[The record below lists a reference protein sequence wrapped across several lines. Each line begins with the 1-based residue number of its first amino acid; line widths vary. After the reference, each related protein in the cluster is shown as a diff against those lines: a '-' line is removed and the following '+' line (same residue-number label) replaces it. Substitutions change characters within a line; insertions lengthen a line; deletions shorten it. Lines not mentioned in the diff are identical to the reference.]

1 MTDISPTPPL
11 VYLDSNVLVDMCDG
25 RLPELKS
32 AVIKASE
39 EERATFPFT
48 ADMVAEIALNIK
60 SKEEVMQRLLFLT
73 VISKE
78 LYFERTASAFQFVR
92 RDAFQV
98 HDTLTS
104 VTTGVNAAALF
115 RSLVP
120 YETHKST
127 AEAYG
132 MDPVIMNN
140 LPPDRLFEYIEKKL
154 REYQYPE
161 GSKDDAPRT
170 IEDTLNL
177 IETMWRNANKEF
189 WDKHALDSEKM
200 MRGFKHSTLFTLLD
214 SYGYCRDQQRA
225 YEKGSAFADSSHTFL
240 ASYCDM
246 LVSSDVRMRKRAE
259 AVFWYLNHST
269 QALAPSELLETLGSG

>member
-1 MTDISPTPPL
+1 MDISPPTPPL
-11 VYLDSNVLVDMCDG
+11 IYLDSNVLVDMCDG

-32 AVIKASE
+32 EVIKAAE
-39 EERATFPFT
+39 EEGAIFPFT
-48 ADMVAEIALNIK
+48 ADMVAEIALDIK
-60 SKEEVMQRLLFLT
+60 SKKEVMQRLLFLS

-78 LYFERTASAFQFVR
+78 LYFERSASAFHFVR

-98 HDTLTS
+98 YDTLS
-104 VTTGVNAAALF
+104 AVTTGVDAAALF

-154 REYQYPE
+154 REHQYPE
-161 GSKDDAPRT
+161 GFKDYAPRT

-269 QALAPSELLETLGSG
+269 HALDPSELLETLCSG

>member
-11 VYLDSNVLVDMCDG
+11 VYLDSNVLVDICDG

-32 AVIKASE
+32 EVIKASE
-39 EERATFPFT
+39 DKRAIFPFT
-48 ADMVAEIALNIK
+48 ADMVAEISLDIK

-98 HDTLTS
+98 YDTLTAA
-104 VTTGVNAAALF
+104 TTGVDTAALF

-127 AEAYG
+127 AGAYG

-140 LPPDRLFEYIEKKL
+140 LPPDRLFKYIEEKL
-154 REYQYPE
+154 REYQYPKD
-161 GSKDDAPRT
+161 SKDDAPQT
-170 IEDTLNL
+170 IEDTLKL

-189 WDKHALDSEKM
+189 WDKHALASEKM

-214 SYGYCRDQQRA
+214 SYGYCRDQKRA

-240 ASYCDM
+240 ASYCDF
-246 LVSSDVRMRKRAE
+246 LASSDTRMRKRAE

-269 QALAPSELLETLGSG
+269 QTLNPSQLLNVLKAD